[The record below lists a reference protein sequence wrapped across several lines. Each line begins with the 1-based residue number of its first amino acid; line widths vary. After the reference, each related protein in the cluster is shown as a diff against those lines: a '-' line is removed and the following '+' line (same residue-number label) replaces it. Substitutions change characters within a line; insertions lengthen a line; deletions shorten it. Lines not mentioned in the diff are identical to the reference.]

1 MVSYSTFRIKW
12 SDSSAS
18 GSSYR
23 YDKLTSKGDGS
34 IIVGDHE
41 GDDDGSDDDDED
53 DDDDSD
59 DSDEEADTART
70 TSSTRNQTQSLTGS
84 FSSSSSSSSMSS
96 NRCDL
101 LWQGILPKRTFTGF
115 KFQESKSVL
124 GARKMLKSKGVGHYW
139 DMVENAD
146 NIIAAS
152 IAPSLF

>member
-1 MVSYSTFRIKW
+1 MFRIKW
-12 SDSSAS
+12 SDLSAT

-23 YDKLTSKGDGS
+23 NDKLSSKGDGS
-34 IIVGDHE
+34 TTAGDHE
-41 GDDDGSDDDDED
+41 DDDEGDDED

-59 DSDEEADTART
+59 DSDELTDTAHA
-70 TSSTRNQTQSLTGS
+70 TSSARNQSQSLTG
-84 FSSSSSSSSMSS
+84 SSSSSSSMSS

-146 NIIAAS
+146 NMIAAS

>member
-1 MVSYSTFRIKW
+1 MFRIKW
-12 SDSSAS
+12 SDLSAT

-23 YDKLTSKGDGS
+23 NDKLSSKGDGS
-34 IIVGDHE
+34 TTAGDHE
-41 GDDDGSDDDDED
+41 DDDEGDDED

-59 DSDEEADTART
+59 DSDEETDTAHA
-70 TSSTRNQTQSLTGS
+70 TSSARNQSQSLTG
-84 FSSSSSSSSMSS
+84 SSSSSSMSS

-146 NIIAAS
+146 NMIAAS

>member
-1 MVSYSTFRIKW
+1 MVGCSTYRIKW

-34 IIVGDHE
+34 IIGGDHE
-41 GDDDGSDDDDED
+41 DDDDGDDDEED

-59 DSDEEADTART
+59 DSDEETDTARA
-70 TSSTRNQTQSLTGS
+70 TSSTHNQTQSLTGS
-84 FSSSSSSSSMSS
+84 SSSSSSSSMSS

>member
-1 MVSYSTFRIKW
+1 MVDCLTFRIKW

-34 IIVGDHE
+34 IIAGDHE
-41 GDDDGSDDDDED
+41 DDDDDGDDED

-59 DSDEEADTART
+59 DSDEETDTART

-84 FSSSSSSSSMSS
+84 SSSSSSSISS